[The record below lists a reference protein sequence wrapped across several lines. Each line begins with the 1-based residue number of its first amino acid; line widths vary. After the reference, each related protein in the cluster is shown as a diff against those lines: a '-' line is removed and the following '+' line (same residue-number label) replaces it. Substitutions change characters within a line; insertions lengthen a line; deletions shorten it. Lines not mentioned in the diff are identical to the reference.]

1 MTDNFKK
8 LDDIPT
14 IKSLDTK
21 VQKLTKVIK
30 DPDGYNSGIA
40 SNDRVD
46 EMNERVSE
54 LEAISHTPVDFTERL
69 NQLHDKIDR
78 VIEMLKRLTD
88 EQSN

>member
-1 MTDNFKK
+1 MDNTDDNIRKYV
-8 LDDIPT
+8 
-14 IKSLDTK
+14 DTK
-21 VQKLTKVIK
+21 LKKINRVLK

-46 EMNERVSE
+46 EMSERVSE

-69 NQLHDKIDR
+69 NQLHNKIDR

-88 EQSN
+88 EQTN

>member
-1 MTDNFKK
+1 MDNTDDNIRKYV
-8 LDDIPT
+8 
-14 IKSLDTK
+14 DTK
-21 VQKLTKVIK
+21 LKKINRVLK

-46 EMNERVSE
+46 EMNERASE

-69 NQLHDKIDR
+69 NQLHNKIDR

>member
-1 MTDNFKK
+1 MDNTDDNIRKYV
-8 LDDIPT
+8 
-14 IKSLDTK
+14 DTK
-21 VQKLTKVIK
+21 LKKINRVLK

-69 NQLHDKIDR
+69 NQLHNKIDR

>member
-1 MTDNFKK
+1 MDNTDDNIRKYV
-8 LDDIPT
+8 
-14 IKSLDTK
+14 DTK
-21 VQKLTKVIK
+21 LKKINRVLK

>member
-1 MTDNFKK
+1 MDNTDDNIRKYV
-8 LDDIPT
+8 
-14 IKSLDTK
+14 DTK
-21 VQKLTKVIK
+21 LKKINRVLK

-40 SNDRVD
+40 SNDRGD